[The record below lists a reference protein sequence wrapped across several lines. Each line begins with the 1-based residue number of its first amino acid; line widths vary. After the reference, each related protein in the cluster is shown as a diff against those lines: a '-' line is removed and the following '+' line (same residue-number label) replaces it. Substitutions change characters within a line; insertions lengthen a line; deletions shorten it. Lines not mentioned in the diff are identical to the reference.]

1 MSYSLFFPHFLLNRK
16 FWPAQVVLFCLVI
29 FQVYYYSPLFSPL
42 ISNSWSIDEWSVRQ
56 SEYKHCLIL
65 KQSEGHSYEKR
76 RRSCS
81 KEAYGLP
88 FFEFPDGKLREII
101 DYNVETFGTNFRP

>member
-1 MSYSLFFPHFLLNRK
+1 MIYSLFFPHFLLNRK
-16 FWPAQVVLFCLVI
+16 FWLAQVVLFCLVI

-56 SEYKHCLIL
+56 TEYKDCLTL
-65 KQSEGHSYEKR
+65 KQFEGHSYKKR

-101 DYNVETFGTNFRP
+101 AYNVETFGTNFRP